1 MGKVIID
8 LQIQFRRQF
17 FFILL
22 HCMGSANKMYCDN
35 DKFLTLFLFRP
46 LHSLH
51 THLIRSHALDK
62 PKYGSPIFGKH
73 NLHAASHYTMSC
85 NDPLQYYSLI
95 VIS

>member
-1 MGKVIID
+1 MGKVIVD
-8 LQIQFRRQF
+8 LQTQFRRQF

-51 THLIRSHALDK
+51 TCLIPSHALH
-62 PKYGSPIFGKH
+62 SPNMAAPCLESIIYMQH
-73 NLHAASHYTMSC
+73 HTTLRHAMIRY
-85 NDPLQYYSLI
+85 NII
-95 VIS
+95 V